1 MSYASK
7 VRAAH
12 RKQDAERDQ
21 KMAMY
26 AAAMNAL
33 SWWEQTNGRADSAIN
48 AGVQAAERVSMRKT
62 TVAEWL
68 KLSPIGF
75 VATLAGKLSKAPVRL
90 AQDVTEAYE
99 ASEVWQ
105 VAVMLGG
112 KEHLSPQDIAKT
124 LDLPV
129 DRIQA
134 ILKQLGD
141 EAKVE
146 MKRKIADEVARR
158 DRQAHVKAD
167 GTLAMAEQE

>member
-12 RKQDAERDQ
+12 KKHEQERDQ

-33 SWWEQTNGRADSAIN
+33 AWWEQTNGRADSAIN
-48 AGVQAAERVSMRKT
+48 AGIQAAERVSMRKP

-68 KLSPIGF
+68 KLSPVGF
-75 VATLAGKLSKAPVRL
+75 VATLAEKLSKSPVRL

-99 ASEVWQ
+99 AAEVWQ
-105 VAVMLGG
+105 VAVILGG
-112 KEHLSPQDIAKT
+112 KEHLGPQDIAKT

-129 DRIQA
+129 DRINQ
-134 ILKQLGD
+134 ILKQLSE
-141 EAKVE
+141 EAKRE
-146 MKRKIADEVARR
+146 LQAKIDAEVARR
-158 DRQAHVKAD
+158 DRQAHVKGD
-167 GTLAMAEQE
+167 GTLCMAETE